1 VGSPLQSP
9 RLRGIIVAYTVNRL
23 GTWIGYVA
31 LSVAVFDKTHSAVAV
46 AALLV
51 SAQVLPALAVPAV
64 VARVESSPRQAE
76 LSGLYFFE
84 GVTTVAL
91 AVLLSHFWLPAIL
104 LLVALDGTAALA
116 ANALLRAAL
125 AHAAREWAGESDV
138 DGDAEPQGD
147 RDVTAHAAERK
158 ANATLN
164 VGFSLTFMLGPA
176 IGGLVVAA
184 SGAPLALVID
194 AVSFL
199 ACGLLLIN
207 LRPHVA
213 EAGGASV
220 RARLRAA
227 LQHINDVPGLR
238 GLLGVEA
245 IGVVF
250 FASGAPIEVAYAKAT
265 LHTGDWGYGVL
276 LAVWGMGSVI
286 GSLIFARGPGKSLR
300 GMLAIGALAV
310 GLAYVGFA
318 AAPSLA
324 FAFVAA
330 LLGGCGNGVQ
340 WASLI
345 SAVQRLT
352 PQSLQGRLMGAVESL
367 GALCPAIG
375 LTLGGALVAL
385 SSPRGAFVVVGLGA
399 IATTGGFFIL
409 FRRGL
414 SIDAEDGER
423 FGQAVTYAGARQAS
437 RPVQRRSTILRPRRH
452 QKPRL

>member
-31 LSVAVFDKTHSAVAV
+31 LSVAVYDKTHSAVAV

-76 LSGLYFFE
+76 LSSLYFFE
-84 GVTTVAL
+84 AVATVAV

-104 LLVALDGTAALA
+104 LLAAVDGTAALA
-116 ANALLRAAL
+116 ASALLRAAL
-125 AHAAREWAGESDV
+125 AHAAREWAAESRAGGV
-138 DGDAEPQGD
+138 TEPQGE
-147 RDVTAHAAERK
+147 RDMTAHVAERK
-158 ANATLN
+158 ANAMLN

-176 IGGLVVAA
+176 IGGVAVAA

-199 ACGLLLIN
+199 ACGSMLLN
-207 LRPHVA
+207 LRPHVE
-213 EAGGASV
+213 EAAGASV
-220 RARLRAA
+220 SSRLRAA
-227 LQHINDVPGLR
+227 WQHINDVPGLR

-245 IGVVF
+245 VAVVF

-286 GSLIFARGPGKSLR
+286 GSLIFARGVKKGLR
-300 GMLAIGALAV
+300 QLLAVGGLGV

-324 FAFVAA
+324 FAFAAA

-352 PQSLQGRLMGAVESL
+352 PQGLQGRLMGAVESL

-385 SSPRGAFVVVGLGA
+385 TSPRGAFVAVGFGA
-399 IATTGGFFIL
+399 IATTGGFLAL

-414 SIDAEDGER
+414 RLDADDRER
-423 FGQAVTYAGARQAS
+423 RVAGDEVHRAR
-437 RPVQRRSTILRPRRH
+437 RPLRRRSTVLRPSR
-452 QKPRL
+452 QEKQPRL